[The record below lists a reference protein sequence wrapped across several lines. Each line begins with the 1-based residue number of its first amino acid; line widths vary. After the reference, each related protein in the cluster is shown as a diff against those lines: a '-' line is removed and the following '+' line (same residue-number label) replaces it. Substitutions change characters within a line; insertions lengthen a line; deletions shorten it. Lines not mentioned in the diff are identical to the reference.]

1 MRIGLIGLGRI
12 GAFHAQTLSALPAVD
27 SLVVTEADPAAIAAV
42 AGKVGAEPAESPEA
56 LLKAGVD
63 GIVIAAATHAQ
74 AALIRAGVEAGYE
87 WPAGPPATFF
97 MDRLAE
103 AFRAELGVFTD
114 VVAGTRVSPCT
125 VDDALAVTWIAEA
138 ATRSVAEHR
147 PIRIDDVRL

>member
-1 MRIGLIGLGRI
+1 LEVHGVEDSVAAGW
-12 GAFHAQTLSALPAVD
+12 ADNTPLPN
-27 SLVVTEADPAAIAAV
+27 LE
-42 AGKVGAEPAESPEA
+42 ERN
-56 LLKAGVD
+56 L
-63 GIVIAAATHAQ
+63 
-74 AALIRAGVEAGYE
+74 EAGYE

-125 VDDALAVTWIAEA
+125 VDDALAVTWMAEA